1 MRTLPLFVLL
11 ASCSGG
17 SDADTAAAGSGIVA
31 TIFTPKDG
39 QEFEWD
45 DLIELE
51 VRVREGQE
59 TPSFRSVVWTVGNVT
74 AKGEYATLDADRAGE
89 GEVNVKVE
97 LAVGLEKYSDT
108 VVVTI
113 GGKGGDTGDDT
124 GNDTGNDTGVV
135 GSLNYAG
142 SMSTHIWYD
151 GEYGAFD
158 ADCPGTVSVNI
169 AEDGTMSGTGWCKAD
184 GEYDFY
190 FTIEGKQ
197 KGGGA
202 LSGDLIGE
210 VDGNVARTPF
220 TGTGQD
226 GETLN
231 ASYDKTFN
239 DSGESVRIAGTW
251 TASPV

>member
-1 MRTLPLFVLL
+1 MRYLPVFLVLS
-11 ASCSGG
+11 SCSGG
-17 SDADTAAAGSGIVA
+17 SDDDSADAGTGITAKI
-31 TIFTPKDG
+31 IMPKDG
-39 QEFEWD
+39 AEFEWD

-51 VRVREGQE
+51 VKVRDGQDIPE
-59 TPSFRSVVWTVGNVT
+59 YRSVVWTVGDAT
-74 AKGEYATLDADRAGE
+74 AKGDFASLDADKAGE
-89 GEVNVKVE
+89 GAVDVTVE
-97 LAVGLEKYSDT
+97 LAVGLDTYTDT
-108 VVVTI
+108 VRIAV
-113 GGKGGDTGDDT
+113 GGKGGDT
-124 GNDTGNDTGVV
+124 GNDTGNDSGNDTGTV

-142 SMSTHIWYD
+142 SMATHIWYD
-151 GEYGAFD
+151 GEYGTFD
-158 ADCPGTVSVNI
+158 ADCPGTVTVNI
-169 AEDGTMSGTGWCKAD
+169 AEDGTMSGTGYCKAD

-210 VDGNVARTPF
+210 VDGSVARTPF

-239 DSGESVRIAGTW
+239 DSGESVRIAGAW